1 MKTAFILLF
10 IMVSRIGNSQEG
22 NSYIE
27 YHKKCR
33 KAEQL
38 FLKDITDQCFEL
50 YNQIFDLNDSQ
61 NPQK

>member
-1 MKTAFILLF
+1 
-10 IMVSRIGNSQEG
+10 MVSRIGNSQEG

-38 FLKDITDQCFEL
+38 FLKGITDQCFEI
-50 YNQIFDLNDSQ
+50 YNQIFDVNDSQ